1 MAQGKILVTDDEED
15 ILEIVADRLE
25 FYGFE
30 VRTARDGVECLEAID
45 QELPDLLLLDI
56 RMPRLDGL
64 GVLAR
69 LREDHPDLPVV
80 VITASSERHVADQRQ
95 LFFPLATIKIPGLGL
110 VSRNFYLDDAF
121 SIPFRR

>member
-30 VRTARDGVECLEAID
+30 VRTVRDGVECLKAID

-80 VITASSERHVADQRQ
+80 VLTASSEQQVAEDT
-95 LFFPLATIKIPGLGL
+95 L
-110 VSRNFYLDDAF
+110 SR
-121 SIPFRR
+121 